1 MIRGILRKMI
11 KPCHVFHN
19 TFVAL
24 LQGEKLFGLHGHE
37 PFGDVV
43 GAKRV
48 PKLGPGNLVTGS
60 LDS

>member
-1 MIRGILRKMI
+1 MIRGILREMI

-19 TFVAL
+19 TFIAL

-37 PFGDVV
+37 PFRDVM
-43 GAKRV
+43 GAERV
-48 PKLGPGNLVTGS
+48 LKLGPGDLVSGS